1 MANRHA
7 IGGTSVPK
15 LRRAVAWF
23 IDFALV
29 AAAASLLAVLTFHRI
44 SALVTDVPDLAAR
57 SGFDLLSSR
66 GDVLG
71 SSEQFGLSLWNKTVL
86 YVEEAF
92 GLLVLATFLY
102 QWACLALL
110 GRTVGKGLLGLR
122 VGPAGAVPS
131 GRARRAALRAAVTTA
146 ADVAVYAVA
155 CVLLIEGHFVL
166 SVLVWLAAVAVF
178 LLNALPVLLP
188 ARRSLADR
196 LAGTAVTGLG
206 LRPAPAPAPAPDYD
220 TPAATPYYDT
230 PGIPAAPEY
239 GPPAI
244 PGYGA
249 PTAPGYAAPA
259 APGYGAPG
267 YGPPVA
273 PGYGAPATP
282 DHGAP
287 GYAPPAAPGYGAP
300 AAPGLNT
307 PGATPPTRTS

>member
-1 MANRHA
+1 M
-7 IGGTSVPK
+7 PK

-29 AAAASLLAVLTFHRI
+29 AAAASALAVLTFHRV
-44 SALVTDVPDLAAR
+44 SALVADVPGLAAR
-57 SGFDLLSSR
+57 GGFDLLSSR

-71 SSEQFGLSLWNKTVL
+71 SSEHLGLSLWDKAVL

-92 GLLVLATFLY
+92 GLLVLAVFLY

-122 VGPAGAVPS
+122 VDPAGAVAS

-166 SVLVWLAAVAVF
+166 SVLVWAAAVALF

-206 LRPAPAPAPAPDYD
+206 LRRTPGAPAAQGHG
-220 TPAATPYYDT
+220 TW
-230 PGIPAAPEY
+230 AAPEF
-239 GPPAI
+239 
-244 PGYGA
+244 GA
-249 PTAPGYAAPA
+249 PAARDYRTPAGPGHGAPGDPGHGTPAGPDYGGAPGYAAP
-259 APGYGAPG
+259 G
-267 YGPPVA
+267 
-273 PGYGAPATP
+273 
-282 DHGAP
+282 
-287 GYAPPAAPGYGAP
+287 APGYGAP
-300 AAPGLNT
+300 AAPGFNT